1 MLWNEKYDFV
11 NWSSFQPLIFIF
23 EEIFLLWQEP
33 QTIAREESDLEKI
46 QINLFLCICKSVSMG
61 VYVDKY
67 AIKISLMAI
76 LATDLQQSLC
86 EIYIAH
92 THPYRCKHMCLYVY
106 KYMCVCQLG
115 RNNA

>member
-46 QINLFLCICKSVSMG
+46 SNQFVPLYVSMG